1 MIASK
6 ELALMKPT
14 ALLINTSRGPC
25 VQEAALVDALLKG
38 QIGGAALDVFEEEP
52 LALDSQ
58 LRNLGDK
65 VLLSP
70 HMVSS
75 NVGSGLGP
83 GIRWATE
90 SVLSALRGEVPDNV
104 YNKEVIP
111 RWQRRFGGRSVWDG
125 ARP

>member
-1 MIASK
+1 
-6 ELALMKPT
+6 MKPT
-14 ALLINTSRGPC
+14 AILINTSRGPC
-25 VQEAALVDALLKG
+25 VQEPALVEALLKG

-58 LRNLGDK
+58 LRNLGDT

-90 SVLSALRGEVPDNV
+90 SVLAALRGEVPDNV
-104 YNKEVIP
+104 YNKDVIP
-111 RWQRRFGGRSVWDG
+111 RWQRRFGGNSVWT
-125 ARP
+125 